1 MNLTTKGECPI
12 CGYEMEF
19 NWESQDLPHFGE
31 AMMIAGVCSCGFRH
45 SDTLL
50 LSQKEPARYTLAVE
64 SSEDLNARVIK
75 SCSGTIRLPEIGVDV
90 EPGPASEA
98 YISNVEGVLDRVE
111 GIVDFATRGAREVG
125 DFEKTAR
132 GEEIL
137 AIIEALRCG
146 KADITLIIEDPL
158 GNSAIESEKAVRSP
172 LTDEEVASLRTG
184 MVVIDI

>member
-12 CGYEMEF
+12 CGCEIEF

-31 AMMIAGVCSCGFRH
+31 AMVIAGICSCGFRH
-45 SDTLL
+45 SDTII

-64 SSEDLNARVIK
+64 SPEDLNTRVIK

-98 YISNVEGVLDRVE
+98 YVSNVEGILDRVE
-111 GIVDFATRGAREVG
+111 SIVDFATRGARGVE
-125 DFEKTAR
+125 DIEKTAR

-137 AIIEALRCG
+137 ATIEAVRCG
-146 KADITLIIEDPL
+146 KANITLVIEDPL
-158 GNSAIESEKAVRSP
+158 GNSAIKSEKAARSP
-172 LTDEEVASLRTG
+172 LTEEEIANLKTG